1 MNLKPYPLPEPGA
14 YADPVVPTPPAMAT
28 SRRDPRASPASRL
41 PLPLLLFLGVL
52 VRVRGDNGGDF
63 DLADA
68 LEEPGPTTPRP
79 SSGLYPRLPQDWA
92 HDPHGGGGGGS
103 KCLGLGK
110 DVDPRPRPRPQPRP
124 QPRPPHEDGEGFGGG
139 GHPDQPG
146 DSHGSTPLA
155 AILSP
160 AVSVVV
166 LALLG
171 AGVGFVRSG
180 RGPRWCLGNR
190 GPRESAPV

>member
-124 QPRPPHEDGEGFGGG
+124 QPRPPHEDGEGFGG
-139 GHPDQPG
+139 
-146 DSHGSTPLA
+146 STPLA

>member
-1 MNLKPYPLPEPGA
+1 MI
-14 YADPVVPTPPAMAT
+14 PTEEEEEEMWTLGQGPA
-28 SRRDPRASPASRL
+28 PSPA
-41 PLPLLLFLGVL
+41 
-52 VRVRGDNGGDF
+52 
-63 DLADA
+63 
-68 LEEPGPTTPRP
+68 P
-79 SSGLYPRLPQDWA
+79 S
-92 HDPHGGGGGGS
+92 
-103 KCLGLGK
+103 
-110 DVDPRPRPRPQPRP
+110 
-124 QPRPPHEDGEGFGGG
+124 PRPPHEDGEGFGGG
-139 GHPDQPG
+139 GHPDQP
-146 DSHGSTPLA
+146 GSTPLA